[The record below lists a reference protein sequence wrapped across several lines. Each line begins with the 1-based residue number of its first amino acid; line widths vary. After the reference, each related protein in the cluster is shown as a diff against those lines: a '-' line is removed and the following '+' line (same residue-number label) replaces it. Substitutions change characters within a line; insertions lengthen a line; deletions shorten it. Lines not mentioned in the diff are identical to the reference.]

1 MLPLIAEYVMGKS
14 VRAGMSSSATAMG
27 AGPAAAVEVLD
38 ERLGRT
44 LLVMEAF
51 WTLLKEAGYTD
62 EQLATRLAELDQAE
76 GMVDGR
82 HVPQPSTCPSCGSKV
97 AEGLPRCQFCG
108 AEVVRASETLPPP
121 RPNQTLGREF

>member
-1 MLPLIAEYVMGKS
+1 MLSTIAEYVMGKQI
-14 VRAGMSSSATAMG
+14 RAGMSSSATALG

-44 LLVMEAF
+44 LQVVEAL
-51 WTLLKEAGYTD
+51 WTLLKEAGYTE
-62 EQLATRLAELDQAE
+62 EQLSARLAQLDEAQ

-82 HVPQPSTCPSCGSKV
+82 HVPHPNTCPNCQSKV

-108 AEVVRASETLPPP
+108 AEIA
-121 RPNQTLGREF
+121 GA

>member
-1 MLPLIAEYVMGKS
+1 MLPLIAEYVMGKR

-38 ERLGRT
+38 ERLGRP

-62 EQLATRLAELDQAE
+62 QQLSTRLAELDQAE

-82 HVPQPSTCPSCGSKV
+82 HVPQPSTCSSCGSKV

-108 AEVVRASETLPPP
+108 TEVVRA
-121 RPNQTLGREF
+121 

>member
-1 MLPLIAEYVMGKS
+1 MLPVINEYVMGKT
-14 VRAGMSSSATAMG
+14 VRAGMSSAATAMG

-44 LLVMEAF
+44 LLVIEAL

-62 EQLATRLAELDQAE
+62 EQLAARLTELDEAE

-82 HVPQPSTCPSCGSKV
+82 HVPHPSTCSNCGSKV

-108 AEVVRASETLPPP
+108 TDIVPASGPVR
-121 RPNQTLGREF
+121 

>member
-1 MLPLIAEYVMGKS
+1 MLPVIAEYVMGKS
-14 VRAGMSSSATAMG
+14 VRAGMSSAATAMG

-44 LLVMEAF
+44 LLVIEAL

-62 EQLATRLAELDQAE
+62 EQLTARLAELDHAE

-82 HVPQPSTCPSCGSKV
+82 HVPHPATCPSCQSKV

-108 AEVVRASETLPPP
+108 AEIVWA
-121 RPNQTLGREF
+121 

>member
-1 MLPLIAEYVMGKS
+1 MLPSIAEYVMGKS
-14 VRAGMSSSATAMG
+14 VRAGMSSSATALG

-44 LLVMEAF
+44 LLVIEAL

-62 EQLATRLAELDQAE
+62 EQLTARLTELDQAE

-82 HVPQPSTCPSCGSKV
+82 HVPHPAP
-97 AEGLPRCQFCG
+97 
-108 AEVVRASETLPPP
+108 VRAAGP
-121 RPNQTLGREF
+121 RSPRVCPAVSSAAQKSFAA